1 MRLPNALKGLP
12 DLERGLMR
20 ILHRTSH
27 PAELAG
33 TLQVS
38 VHAGWLQHIHASQ
51 AKAPV
56 ELTVEGQCPGSTLLL
71 SSQALSSTGGV
82 LRDGMKGAVDDDL
95 GSVSPLLQRLLHDVT
110 SLEVRCMTRWLQIDL
125 DELVIK

>member
-33 TLQVS
+33 TLQVWT
-38 VHAGWLQHIHASQ
+38 HAGWLYHIHASQ
-51 AKAPV
+51 TRRLHRRKSKVKVP
-56 ELTVEGQCPGSTLLL
+56 
-71 SSQALSSTGGV
+71 AL
-82 LRDGMKGAVDDDL
+82 
-95 GSVSPLLQRLLHDVT
+95 
-110 SLEVRCMTRWLQIDL
+110 
-125 DELVIK
+125 

>member
-33 TLQVS
+33 TLQVLM
-38 VHAGWLQHIHASQ
+38 H
-51 AKAPV
+51 
-56 ELTVEGQCPGSTLLL
+56 
-71 SSQALSSTGGV
+71 
-82 LRDGMKGAVDDDL
+82 
-95 GSVSPLLQRLLHDVT
+95 VSCL
-110 SLEVRCMTRWLQIDL
+110 
-125 DELVIK
+125 